1 MKTAI
6 FVLFFGRQRVEV
18 DLIRPRR
25 DLGLGDEW
33 IWQDSSGVERRI
45 HKP

>member
-6 FVLFFGRQRVEV
+6 FVLFFVRQRVEV

-25 DLGLGDEW
+25 DLGFGTN
-33 IWQDSSGVERRI
+33 GMAG
-45 HKP
+45 